1 MERYLQTPSSISSR
15 NTNNKHRLCPDN
27 MKISEVRDILE
38 ASVLTGDDQLERTV
52 IGAGGADIMDAFLA
66 AATKDA
72 VILTGHTGDDVIRT
86 ARVADVAAVVF
97 VRGKKPKDS
106 AIELARSYK
115 LPTMV
120 TRYSLFVASGKL
132 YMNGLRGLD
141 GSW

>member
-1 MERYLQTPSSISSR
+1 
-15 NTNNKHRLCPDN
+15 
-27 MKISEVRDILE
+27 MKISEVRDILK
-38 ASVLTGDDQLERTV
+38 ATILTGNDRLERTV

-72 VILTGHTGDDVIRT
+72 VILTGMTGDDVIRT
-86 ARVADVAAVVF
+86 AKVADVGAVVF
-97 VRGKKPKDS
+97 VRGKKPHDS
-106 AIELARSYK
+106 ALELARSYK

-120 TRYSLFVASGKL
+120 TSYSLFVASGKL

>member
-1 MERYLQTPSSISSR
+1 
-15 NTNNKHRLCPDN
+15 
-27 MKISEVRDILE
+27 MKISEVRDILK
-38 ASVLTGDDQLERTV
+38 ATILTGDDQMERTV

-86 ARVADVAAVVF
+86 AQVADVAAVVF
-97 VRGKKPKDS
+97 VRGKKPQES
-106 AIELARSYK
+106 AIKLAQSFN
-115 LPTMV
+115 LPMMV

>member
-1 MERYLQTPSSISSR
+1 
-15 NTNNKHRLCPDN
+15 
-27 MKISEVRDILE
+27 MKISEVRDILK
-38 ASVLTGDDQLERTV
+38 ATVLTGEDHLERTV

-86 ARVADVAAVVF
+86 AKVAEVAAVVF
-97 VRGKKPKDS
+97 VRGKQPKES
-106 AIELARSYK
+106 AIELARSFG

-120 TRYSLFVASGKL
+120 TRYSLFIASGKL